1 MTVMEVL
8 TPTTVTAAAPAQ
20 SVSMAGHYKSSLWA
34 SAHRVFFRWD
44 MGVLAVEACRVDTR
58 LLG

>member
-1 MTVMEVL
+1 MTV
-8 TPTTVTAAAPAQ
+8 TAAPAQ
-20 SVSMAGHYKSSLWA
+20 SVRMAGHYKSRDWA

-58 LLG
+58 LGMG